1 MCRVVLV
8 GVVLGVSQFALAEAD
23 GVAEPAQDAIS
34 LEVPALLS
42 AGIELDGERFFAHH
56 RWSLTFAV
64 GGQWASGGDYSA
76 QTYATG
82 IEGRLWLN
90 RLRLWFMPHLG
101 GPYAG
106 LRADV
111 ALSELLDHRISAAT
125 TGLAV
130 AGSLTVGYR
139 LVFFDRVEA
148 TPSVGVSLTSDVGTV
163 PSVVFGVPLF
173 AWHFGGTLGYL
184 F

>member
-1 MCRVVLV
+1 VALLALL
-8 GVVLGVSQFALAEAD
+8 LGASRLALAD
-23 GVAEPAQDAIS
+23 VAAAVEPAQDAIS
-34 LEVPALLS
+34 IEVPALLS
-42 AGIELDGERFFAHH
+42 GGIELDGERFFAHH
-56 RWSLTFAV
+56 RWSLTLAV
-64 GGQWASGGDYSA
+64 GGQWAGGGDYSS

-82 IEGRLWLN
+82 VEGRLWLN

-106 LRADV
+106 LRADL
-111 ALSELLDHRISAAT
+111 AINQLLNRQSNASITSP
-125 TGLAV
+125 AV

-139 LVFFDRVEA
+139 LVFFDRIEA
-148 TPSVGVSLTSDVGTV
+148 TPSAGVSLTSDVGTV